1 MKIICCLVCAFLL
14 SSCVYYGV
22 EYEFDSANKSTTPA
36 CDTGSKKQKQ
46 KCRADLKKLNEAIQ
60 IQKSLL

>member
-1 MKIICCLVCAFLL
+1 MKITFCLFCVLLL

-22 EYEFDSANKSTTPA
+22 QRDFEIGNKAKKSA
-36 CDTGSKKQKQ
+36 CDTGSKQQKS

-60 IQKSLL
+60 TR